1 MLQEYSSPNFGVQE
15 MQEVEDLMYNSP
27 PISQD
32 LLKKHN
38 NFNAVASDLQVKES
52 QMPLHALY
60 NPVLDRFKQAERD
73 IESEPTPLTVVIMK
87 DKKSQDI
94 QYQMYNEERG
104 IKLEYRPSIHGHSK
118 SHVHTTGKVIWINNN
133 AGQKASP
140 YTRKEL
146 LN

>member
-87 DKKSQDI
+87 DKKS
-94 QYQMYNEERG
+94 
-104 IKLEYRPSIHGHSK
+104 
-118 SHVHTTGKVIWINNN
+118 
-133 AGQKASP
+133 
-140 YTRKEL
+140 
-146 LN
+146 